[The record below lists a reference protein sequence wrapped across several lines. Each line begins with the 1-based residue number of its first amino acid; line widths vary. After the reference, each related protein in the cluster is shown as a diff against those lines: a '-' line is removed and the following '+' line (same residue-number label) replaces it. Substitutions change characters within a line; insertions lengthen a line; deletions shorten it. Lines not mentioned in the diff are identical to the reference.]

1 MSVGPRQVR
10 LGPLLFQFHFSAFR
24 LYRVLEE
31 FFGAG
36 RTSWVGWT
44 ERTLRR
50 LWIVAILTLIEI
62 FQYFRISMS
71 YQCMSTEHQSLFG
84 GREDRIQVI
93 LCAKDRAD
101 CVMKTACSKN
111 TVQLLELKLF
121 LQFGFYGLYL
131 YPKSIMTK
139 ISFLSIIQ
147 LSLNPP
153 PSARR

>member
-1 MSVGPRQVR
+1 MGW
-10 LGPLLFQFHFSAFR
+10 
-24 LYRVLEE
+24 LEGE
-31 FFGAG
+31 D
-36 RTSWVGWT
+36 TQ
-44 ERTLRR
+44 
-50 LWIVAILTLIEI
+50 IVAILTLIEI

-71 YQCMSTEHQSLFG
+71 YQCMSTEYQPLFG
-84 GREDRIQVI
+84 EREDGIQVI

-111 TVQLLELKLF
+111 IVQLLELKLF
-121 LQFGFYGLYL
+121 LQFGFYGLYF
-131 YPKSIMTK
+131 YPRSIMTK

>member
-1 MSVGPRQVR
+1 M
-10 LGPLLFQFHFSAFR
+10 
-24 LYRVLEE
+24 
-31 FFGAG
+31 
-36 RTSWVGWT
+36 
-44 ERTLRR
+44 
-50 LWIVAILTLIEI
+50 AILTLIEI

-71 YQCMSTEHQSLFG
+71 CQCISTEHQPLFG
-84 GREDRIQVI
+84 EREDGIQVI
-93 LCAKDRAD
+93 LCANDRAD
-101 CVMKTACSKN
+101 YRMKIVYSIK